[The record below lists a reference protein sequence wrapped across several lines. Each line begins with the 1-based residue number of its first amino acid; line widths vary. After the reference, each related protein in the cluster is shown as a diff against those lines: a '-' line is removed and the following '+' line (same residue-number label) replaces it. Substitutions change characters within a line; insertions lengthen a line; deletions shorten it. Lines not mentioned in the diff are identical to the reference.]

1 MRYLLKVNALD
12 FIHRSVVTTIDDRL
26 TLVGKDI
33 LCEKVRILLKN
44 VGGILILGGKDNGWK
59 QRVCES

>member
-12 FIHRSVVTTIDDRL
+12 LIHRSVVTTIDDRL

>member
-1 MRYLLKVNALD
+1 MRYLLKVNVLD
-12 FIHRSVVTTIDDRL
+12 LIHRSVVTTIDDRL